1 MGIAQAAAATKD
13 AVVGKG
19 LQELA
24 NWNVDFGRVRNLK
37 LDSRARR
44 LEIELDLRGESE
56 AVRVVVEDYRLSEGP
71 DGLAIEAGK
80 VTTSREWLTVLAQRF
95 VVGRPWALPVPP
107 AYRWLVTRLL

>member
-1 MGIAQAAAATKD
+1 MSISTAAASMKD
-13 AVVGKG
+13 AAVGKG

-24 NWNVDFGRVRNLK
+24 NWNTEFGRVRSLK

-44 LEIELDLRGESE
+44 LEVELDLRGESE
-56 AVRVVVEDYRLSEGP
+56 AVRVVVEDYRLNEGP
-71 DGLAIEAGK
+71 EGLTIEAGK